1 LSRTVLVHAVAA
13 SLILLLDASHK
24 TDPDPGVANSIQ
36 IVRDTIGVL
45 RGLVDH
51 SIIAKKGFLVLSP
64 LVEDSAQLA
73 GAGAG
78 SGATVSENDRNAF
91 LGKAEVELKR
101 ALDVFRR
108 APPVIPPATSAS
120 PTLRAQNVL
129 ENEDN
134 SHVVARSGMI
144 GMMAESGAEQVPF
157 AGAAME
163 EYATDALDPFAWL
176 SQSDWGTLDPA
187 GQIMDW
193 DNLDTWGLGDGAGGT
208 DWMGFS

>member
-1 LSRTVLVHAVAA
+1 MLVHAVAA

-36 IVRDTIGVL
+36 IVRDTIDVL
-45 RGLVDH
+45 RRLVDH

-78 SGATVSENDRNAF
+78 PGATVSENDRNAF

-120 PTLRAQNVL
+120 PASRPSNVL
-129 ENEDN
+129 ENDDDR
-134 SHVVARSGMI
+134 HVVARSGMI
-144 GMMAESGAEQVPF
+144 GMMAEGAEQVSV
-157 AGAAME
+157 AGASVGE
-163 EYATDALDPFAWL
+163 FETEALDPFAWL

-193 DNLDTWGLGDGAGGT
+193 DNLDTWGVGDGASGT
-208 DWMGFS
+208 DWVGFS

>member
-1 LSRTVLVHAVAA
+1 VLVHAVAA

-36 IVRDTIGVL
+36 IVRDTIDIL

-51 SIIAKKGFLVLSP
+51 SIIAKKGVLVLYP

-73 GAGAG
+73 GAGGG

-120 PTLRAQNVL
+120 PASRALNVV
-129 ENEDN
+129 EDEGN
-134 SHVVARSGMI
+134 SQLIARSGMI
-144 GMMAESGAEQVPF
+144 GMMAESGAEQVPV
-157 AGAAME
+157 AGASVE
-163 EYATDALDPFAWL
+163 EYETDALDPFAWL

-193 DNLDTWGLGDGAGGT
+193 DNIDTWGLDDGTSGT